1 MGGRQNCV
9 ISAGPQEYLN
19 TQVTQVAEC
28 VIYYSDVVH
37 GIHSVS
43 ICVTLFELHI
53 AAGVLQ

>member
-1 MGGRQNCV
+1 M